1 LLRFG
6 GGICQP
12 GKLLLTKTDDYYNR
26 YQKYIAKKIEEKN
39 MVGNDEA
46 KDSQKTG

>member
-1 LLRFG
+1 MSTG
-6 GGICQP
+6 QIIVD
-12 GKLLLTKTDDYYNR
+12 GKQIDYYNR

-46 KDSQKTG
+46 KDSQKNYWKRP